1 LLSATIFKHKWDYEN
16 QLWMVIG
23 LELIG
28 ILRLSGKQKYLVD
41 TKGSPVFVAFMHSD
55 LLMG

>member
-1 LLSATIFKHKWDYEN
+1 
-16 QLWMVIG
+16 MVIG

-55 LLMG
+55 LLMGWLVLQIP